1 MGPDSLACWARR
13 SRGRRLWPAVAGLL
27 GASLASIAC
36 VAPAHALLRR
46 EPLGLL
52 ATGQA
57 LSLVGDGHRY
67 AAFQEAGGPITLLDL
82 ARGGRRTVD
91 PGAGPCHL
99 GGFGG
104 GWMSISCLGAL
115 GSLTRAELVG
125 VRTLTRVAVKG
136 VPGSPEVVHGADQQL
151 GAVGSRWVIVSTC
164 DPDAHGA
171 CTLSYVE
178 WRTGRRVPAAPLTGR
193 LAPDLNS
200 PDLAKAPV
208 RRWVRRATP
217 LLYRRAGRRAV
228 RLSRCRPYCTEI
240 RQVAGTL
247 RWTEEG
253 RIRAYLPRAGR
264 ALSWTIPQLPGDPGA
279 TAQGVADGPKAIL
292 FRLASVGVPGLG
304 QRAYEARWSGP

>member
-1 MGPDSLACWARR
+1 MAPAGQACGRPRLPAVTVSPLRSLHKLCFTLWWEPPAAGWPAQPSRSETRRGRVRWEVMMGPDSLACWARR

-178 WRTGRRVPAAPLTGR
+178 WRTGRRVPAGGQAF
-193 LAPDLNS
+193 A
-200 PDLAKAPV
+200 AV
-208 RRWVRRATP
+208 RRRVLMANASP
-217 LLYRRAGRRAV
+217 INSAAV
-228 RLSRCRPYCTEI
+228 L
-240 RQVAGTL
+240 Q
-247 RWTEEG
+247 
-253 RIRAYLPRAGR
+253 
-264 ALSWTIPQLPGDPGA
+264 
-279 TAQGVADGPKAIL
+279 
-292 FRLASVGVPGLG
+292 
-304 QRAYEARWSGP
+304 